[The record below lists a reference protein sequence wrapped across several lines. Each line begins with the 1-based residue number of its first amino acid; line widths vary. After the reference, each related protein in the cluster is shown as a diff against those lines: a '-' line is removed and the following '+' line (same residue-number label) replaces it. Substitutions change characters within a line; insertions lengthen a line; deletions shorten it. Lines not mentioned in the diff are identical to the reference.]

1 MPEPTT
7 TSAAAAAITSGS
19 GKTGTGLAALFVAFL
34 GPLAG
39 PYALIVFAALAG
51 SLWPLSGADAMTRTA
66 GAWLMLRCT
75 LTAVVLTAAVSNYIQ
90 TRYEVQ
96 AGEAF
101 APVAFLMALENGVGP
116 YNNQVKVTLD
126 GTVIFDKTVSIP
138 QSYGVIAV
146 GYGAGAVA
154 SGDFLAMHQPIQ
166 FESSLLVE
174 IASSSASS
182 SQVLYYN
189 AETHA

>member
-1 MPEPTT
+1 MGAFDYKEKQRKVTGLLNGGEST
-7 TSAAAAAITSGS
+7 LVYANTGAAANCASVSVGTLSAGVLKKVLSIS
-19 GKTGTGLAALFVAFL
+19 GKGR
-34 GPLAG
+34 
-39 PYALIVFAALAG
+39 I
-51 SLWPLSGADAMTRTA
+51 
-66 GAWLMLRCT
+66 
-75 LTAVVLTAAVSNYIQ
+75 N
-90 TRYEVQ
+90 
-96 AGEAF
+96 
-101 APVAFLMALENGVGP
+101 FLMALENGGS

-126 GTVIFDKTVSIP
+126 GVEIFNKTSSVSGN
-138 QSYGVIAV
+138 YGIIAV
-146 GYGAGAVA
+146 GYGIGSAT

>member
-1 MPEPTT
+1 MGAFDYKEKQRKVSGLLNGGASTLVYADT
-7 TSAAAAAITSGS
+7 GAAANCASVSVGTLSAGVLKKVLSIS
-19 GKTGTGLAALFVAFL
+19 GKGQ
-34 GPLAG
+34 
-39 PYALIVFAALAG
+39 I
-51 SLWPLSGADAMTRTA
+51 
-66 GAWLMLRCT
+66 
-75 LTAVVLTAAVSNYIQ
+75 N
-90 TRYEVQ
+90 
-96 AGEAF
+96 
-101 APVAFLMALENGVGP
+101 FLMAREIGVGP

-126 GTVIFDKTVSIP
+126 GTVIFDKTVSISP
-138 QSYGVIAV
+138 NYGVIAV

-154 SGDFLAMHQPIQ
+154 TGDFLAMHQPIQ

>member
-1 MPEPTT
+1 MGAFDYKEKQRKVTGLLNGGAST
-7 TSAAAAAITSGS
+7 LVYANTGAAANCASVSVGTLSAGVLKKVLSIS
-19 GKTGTGLAALFVAFL
+19 GKGR
-34 GPLAG
+34 
-39 PYALIVFAALAG
+39 I
-51 SLWPLSGADAMTRTA
+51 
-66 GAWLMLRCT
+66 
-75 LTAVVLTAAVSNYIQ
+75 N
-90 TRYEVQ
+90 
-96 AGEAF
+96 
-101 APVAFLMALENGVGP
+101 FLMALENGVGP

-126 GTVIFDKTVSIP
+126 GVEIFNKTSSVSGN
-138 QSYGVIAV
+138 YGVIAV

-154 SGDFLAMHQPIQ
+154 TGDFLAMHQPIQ

>member
-1 MPEPTT
+1 MGAFDYKEKQRKVTGLLNGGAST
-7 TSAAAAAITSGS
+7 LVYANTGAAANCASVSVGTLSAGVLKKVLSIS
-19 GKTGTGLAALFVAFL
+19 GKGR
-34 GPLAG
+34 
-39 PYALIVFAALAG
+39 I
-51 SLWPLSGADAMTRTA
+51 
-66 GAWLMLRCT
+66 
-75 LTAVVLTAAVSNYIQ
+75 N
-90 TRYEVQ
+90 
-96 AGEAF
+96 
-101 APVAFLMALENGVGP
+101 FLMALENGVGP

-126 GTVIFDKTVSIP
+126 GVEIFNKTPSVA
-138 QSYGVIAV
+138 QNYGVMAV
-146 GYGAGAVA
+146 GYGAGALA

>member
-1 MPEPTT
+1 MGAFDYKEKQRKVTGLLNGGAST
-7 TSAAAAAITSGS
+7 LVYANTGAAANCASVSVGTLSAGVLKKVLSIS
-19 GKTGTGLAALFVAFL
+19 GKGR
-34 GPLAG
+34 
-39 PYALIVFAALAG
+39 I
-51 SLWPLSGADAMTRTA
+51 
-66 GAWLMLRCT
+66 
-75 LTAVVLTAAVSNYIQ
+75 N
-90 TRYEVQ
+90 
-96 AGEAF
+96 
-101 APVAFLMALENGVGP
+101 FLMALENGVGP

-126 GTVIFDKTVSIP
+126 GVEIFNKTSSVSGN
-138 QSYGVIAV
+138 YGIIAV
-146 GYGAGAVA
+146 GYGIGSAT

>member
-1 MPEPTT
+1 MGAFDYKEKQRKVTGLLNGGAST
-7 TSAAAAAITSGS
+7 LVYANTGAAANCASVSVGTLSAGVLKKVLSIS
-19 GKTGTGLAALFVAFL
+19 GKGR
-34 GPLAG
+34 
-39 PYALIVFAALAG
+39 I
-51 SLWPLSGADAMTRTA
+51 
-66 GAWLMLRCT
+66 
-75 LTAVVLTAAVSNYIQ
+75 N
-90 TRYEVQ
+90 
-96 AGEAF
+96 
-101 APVAFLMALENGVGP
+101 FLMALENGVGP

-126 GTVIFDKTVSIP
+126 GTVIFDKTVSI
-138 QSYGVIAV
+138 STNYGVIAV

-174 IASSSASS
+174 VASSSASS

>member
-1 MPEPTT
+1 MGAFDYKEKQRKVSGLLNGGASTLVYANT
-7 TSAAAAAITSGS
+7 GAAANCASVSVGTLSAGVLKKVLSIS
-19 GKTGTGLAALFVAFL
+19 GKGQV
-34 GPLAG
+34 
-39 PYALIVFAALAG
+39 
-51 SLWPLSGADAMTRTA
+51 
-66 GAWLMLRCT
+66 
-75 LTAVVLTAAVSNYIQ
+75 N
-90 TRYEVQ
+90 
-96 AGEAF
+96 
-101 APVAFLMALENGVGP
+101 FLMALENAAGP

-126 GTVIFDKTVSIP
+126 GTVIFDKTASIS
-138 QSYGVIAV
+138 QNYGVIAV

-182 SQVLYYN
+182 TQVLYYN

>member
-1 MPEPTT
+1 MGAFDYKEKQRKVTGLLNGGAST
-7 TSAAAAAITSGS
+7 LVYANTGAAANCASVSVGTLSAGVLKKVLSIS
-19 GKTGTGLAALFVAFL
+19 GKGR
-34 GPLAG
+34 
-39 PYALIVFAALAG
+39 I
-51 SLWPLSGADAMTRTA
+51 
-66 GAWLMLRCT
+66 
-75 LTAVVLTAAVSNYIQ
+75 N
-90 TRYEVQ
+90 
-96 AGEAF
+96 
-101 APVAFLMALENGVGP
+101 FLMALENGVGP

-126 GTVIFDKTVSIP
+126 GVEIFNKTSSVSAN
-138 QSYGVIAV
+138 YGIIAV
-146 GYGAGAVA
+146 GYGIGSAT

>member
-1 MPEPTT
+1 MGAFDYKEKQRKVTGLLNGGEST
-7 TSAAAAAITSGS
+7 LVYANTGAAANCASVSVGMLSAGVLKKVLSIS
-19 GKTGTGLAALFVAFL
+19 GKGR
-34 GPLAG
+34 
-39 PYALIVFAALAG
+39 I
-51 SLWPLSGADAMTRTA
+51 
-66 GAWLMLRCT
+66 
-75 LTAVVLTAAVSNYIQ
+75 N
-90 TRYEVQ
+90 
-96 AGEAF
+96 
-101 APVAFLMALENGVGP
+101 FLMALENGVGP

-126 GTVIFDKTVSIP
+126 GVEIFNKTSSVSGN
-138 QSYGVIAV
+138 YGIIAV
-146 GYGAGAVA
+146 GYGIGSAT